1 MKRVLCALVLAFLP
15 AAAVADDGNYRP
27 YLIGARAGGMGG
39 AATALSDDASGP
51 FYNPAGIAYVKRSQL
66 SLSGS
71 LFGVVTGSIADAL
84 GDGNDFSYSDLQTFP
99 IQTSA
104 VYKLGPDSAEESL
117 HALAISIFVPT
128 SVSLDDRD
136 NLGLSQLSFFNSG
149 KEDDVWAGATYA
161 RRFGPVALGASVYGL
176 VETSVSALD
185 LTAAPSPSEFANLSA
200 RFDELR
206 LGIVGALGMRFDVT
220 DEISLGLSAFSPEIG
235 VHSSRRVYLRIATG
249 DVNGQ
254 PATIALRR
262 AEDLHASPSLPGRL
276 QAGIAWSSGDV
287 TLAADVIL
295 LLPRNVYD
303 DVDRTAEGLNRTI
316 QRNLVVNG
324 SAGVEVLL
332 TPALPFRA
340 GVWTDLSA
348 SPEPSQGGPDNATRM
363 DRIGGSLSIGLRS
376 EHTESN
382 INLNMA
388 YAFGK
393 TLIPDNFDF
402 TVLKA
407 ADQHEL
413 GLYVVFASSFQF

>member
-1 MKRVLCALVLAFLP
+1 
-15 AAAVADDGNYRP
+15 
-27 YLIGARAGGMGG
+27 
-39 AATALSDDASGP
+39 LSDDASGP

-84 GDGNDFSYSDLQTFP
+84 GDGRDFRYSDLQTFP

-104 VYKLGPDSAEESL
+104 VYKLGPDEPEASP
-117 HALAISIFVPT
+117 HAIAISIFVPT

-136 NLGLSQLSFFNSG
+136 NLGISQFSFFNTS

-161 RRFGPVALGASVYGL
+161 GRFGPLWLGASAFGL
-176 VETSVSALD
+176 VETSVMALD
-185 LTAAPSPSEFANLSA
+185 LTAATSQTAFANLSA

-206 LGIVGALGMRFDVT
+206 LGIVGAIGARFDVT
-220 DEISLGLSAFSPEIG
+220 DEISLGLSMFSPEIG

-249 DVNGQ
+249 DVNGM

-262 AEDLHASPSLPGRL
+262 AEDLHATPSLPGRL

-316 QRNLVVNG
+316 KRNVVVNG
-324 SAGVEVLL
+324 AAGVEVLV
-332 TPALPFRA
+332 TPSLPFRA
-340 GVWTDLSA
+340 GVWTDISA
-348 SPEPSQGGPDNATRM
+348 SPDPEQGGPDNSTRL
-363 DRIGGSLSIGLRS
+363 DRIGGSLSLGLRT
-376 EHTESN
+376 EH
-382 INLNMA
+382 
-388 YAFGK
+388 
-393 TLIPDNFDF
+393 
-402 TVLKA
+402 
-407 ADQHEL
+407 
-413 GLYVVFASSFQF
+413 